1 MSRRYLALTPLAML
15 PALAFSDPPH
25 ESGPADVRAPAAL
38 VLSGDV
44 DYLRVKRAAEMH
56 RQGRVGTLLLTG
68 AGVGGDSAAGLA
80 AQAQKLGVPR
90 EAILLEER
98 STTTRENVLVA
109 AAIVRAQGWTSV
121 ALVTSA
127 SHMARAL
134 RVARRAVPDVQWIPV
149 AVPDAGPPGRIRR
162 TRLQEWAK
170 LAWYGVRGWI

>member
-1 MSRRYLALTPLAML
+1 VSRRYLALTPLAML

-25 ESGPADVRAPAAL
+25 EAEPADVRAPAAL

-56 RQGRVGTLLLTG
+56 LQGRVGVLLLTG

-80 AQAQKLGVPR
+80 VQAQKRGVPR
-90 EAILLEER
+90 EAIVLEER
-98 STTTRENVLVA
+98 STTTRENLVGA
-109 AAIVRAQGWTSV
+109 AAIVRARGWTSV

-127 SHMARAL
+127 SHMGRAL
-134 RVARRAVPDVQWIPV
+134 RVARRAVPEVRWIPV
-149 AVPDAGPPGRIRR
+149 PVPDAGPSARIRK

-170 LAWYGVRGWI
+170 LAWYGIRGWI